1 MNGMPDTTRHQD
13 RRDRRWLFATGVSI
27 AFVLAIIV
35 IAGPTLMSS
44 FFPGD
49 GTGSPGNPTHTQ
61 PVQPKTK

>member
-1 MNGMPDTTRHQD
+1 MLDPTRHQD
-13 RRDRRWLFATGVSI
+13 RRDRRNLFAIGI
-27 AFVLAIIV
+27 AVALVLAVAV
-35 IAGPTLMSS
+35 IAGPALMST